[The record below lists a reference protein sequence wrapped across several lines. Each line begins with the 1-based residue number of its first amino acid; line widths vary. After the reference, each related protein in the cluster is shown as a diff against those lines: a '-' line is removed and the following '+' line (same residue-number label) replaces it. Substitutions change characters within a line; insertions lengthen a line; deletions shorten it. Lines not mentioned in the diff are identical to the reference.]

1 MDLHAIA
8 QALGGQVRSGGV
20 SFVAPG
26 HSRRDTSGRVLLDA
40 SRPHGIWVKSFA
52 SDDELALRDFVLE
65 RLGVDRSSERRT
77 GRPREPKKRIAQPRE
92 PVQREPDP
100 SQIERIAT
108 ALEIWR
114 ATLDPAGT
122 PVEAYLARERRLPQ
136 PVGELAHAVRF
147 HPTCPF
153 GTGTTPAMV
162 CLVRDVRSNQPRAI
176 HRTALTLDGRKGSI
190 GGHDR
195 LSLGPV
201 GGGAIKLT
209 PDAEVTT
216 CLGVGEGMEST
227 LSLQLLPEF
236 GRSPVWSL
244 ISAGGI
250 AGLPVLAGIE
260 CLWIAVD
267 HDDAGVRAAKDCAE
281 RWRQA
286 RAEAHLVKPD
296 TERADLNDLVRGR
309 AHG

>member
-1 MDLHAIA
+1 MDLRSIA
-8 QALGGQVRSGGV
+8 QALGGQVMPGGQV
-20 SFVAPG
+20 SFPPPG
-26 HSRRDTSGRVLLDA
+26 HSRT
-40 SRPHGIWVKSFA
+40 
-52 SDDELALRDFVLE
+52 
-65 RLGVDRSSERRT
+65 DRSGSFKFDPSAPDGFLINTLSPADDPLYVKDWVRDQLGWARETPKRATAERSPIPISR
-77 GRPREPKKRIAQPRE
+77 A
-92 PVQREPDP
+92 PDP
-100 SQIERIAT
+100 GEAGRIAT

-114 ATLDPAGT
+114 ATLNPAGT

-147 HPTCPF
+147 HPACPF

-176 HRTALTLDGRKGSI
+176 HRTALTLEGRKGSV
-190 GGHDR
+190 GGQDR
-195 LSLGPV
+195 LSLGPI

-216 CLGVGEGMEST
+216 CLGVGEGMET
-227 LSLQLLPEF
+227 ALSLQLLPEF

-267 HDDAGVRAAKDCAE
+267 HDEAGVRAAQTAAA
-281 RWRQA
+281 RWS
-286 RAEAHLVKPD
+286 EAGPEAFLVQPHAA
-296 TERADLNDLVRGR
+296 RADLNDVFKGR
-309 AHG
+309 PHA